1 MIINLDFVDKIK
13 EKLHKRSLDEEIDS
27 AFSDSYSKRVLE
39 SSDKYSNQQLS
50 KNYMMEKQQPPPKS
64 VKDPNDDFDTFGR
77 KDNGRPEEIDDPFK
91 PVKGADAPAPRPDT
105 PLQQAHNY
113 SSSDQ
118 ERKEFF
124 GNTYA
129 PQQTGGQSSLSP
141 TDMRSILLEMKD
153 LRAQN
158 EHIIDLLK
166 NIQDRLRGY

>member
-13 EKLHKRSLDEEIDS
+13 EKLHRKSLDEEIDS

-50 KNYMMEKQQPPPKS
+50 KNYMMEKQQPPQKPL
-64 VKDPNDDFDTFGR
+64 KDPNDDFDTFGR
-77 KDNGRPEEIDDPFK
+77 KDNGRMDEIEDPFK

-105 PLQQAHNY
+105 PLQQHNY
-113 SSSDQ
+113 SSDQ
-118 ERKEFF
+118 DRKEFF

-129 PQQTGGQSSLSP
+129 PQQMGAQSNLSP
-141 TDMRSILLEMKD
+141 TDIRSILLEMKD

>member
-1 MIINLDFVDKIK
+1 MIINLDFVDKLK
-13 EKLHKRSLDEEIDS
+13 EKLHRKSLDEEIDS

-50 KNYMMEKQQPPPKS
+50 KNYMMEKQPPPPKEL
-64 VKDPNDDFDTFGR
+64 KDPNDDFDTFGR

-91 PVKGADAPAPRPDT
+91 PVKGADAPAPRPDA
-105 PLQQAHNY
+105 PLQQSHNY
-113 SSSDQ
+113 SSDT

-124 GNTYA
+124 GNTYTT
-129 PQQTGGQSSLSP
+129 QQTGSQSNISP
-141 TDMRSILLEMKD
+141 SDMRSILLEMKD